1 MSDEKTDD
9 DLQTLDGG
17 QDLMVEVDGKLV
29 PNYDATIVSFE
40 EGDIVTG
47 TVVRVDKDEVLVDI
61 GYKSEGVVPAN
72 ELSIRKSVDPSE
84 EVSVGDIVDALV
96 LTKEDADGRLI
107 LSRKRARF
115 ERAWQR
121 IEKAAEEGT
130 PVSGSV
136 IEVVKGGLILDLG
149 VRGFLPASLVDI
161 RRVAE
166 LDEFLGQTLECRVI
180 ELNRFRN
187 NVVLSRRAV
196 LEEERR
202 GAREQ
207 ILDRM
212 NVSDLVVGTISN
224 IVDFG
229 AFVDLDGIDGLIHIS
244 ELSWSHV
251 NHPSEVLTIGQKVE
265 VRVLD
270 IDRDRQ
276 RISLGLKQTQKDP
289 WQQVFENRQV
299 NEIVH
304 GVVTK
309 LVSFGAFVEIEEG
322 VEGLIHIS
330 ELAQHH
336 VEDPAEIVRPG
347 QEVNVK
353 IIEIDPERRR
363 LSLSLKRLEPEYRI
377 HEDAMAEE
385 GEGADAVGEEVEAAV
400 APAAEAAVAEKVAEV
415 AEAEV
420 AEAEAASEP
429 KPAKKRASKT
439 ETAPEAEAAGEP
451 KPAKK
456 RASKTE
462 TAPEAEAVAQAGG
475 EGEAETAVEA
485 APETEEAKPKAAA
498 KKRTA
503 KKTETAEEPVAEAKA
518 ETEGGSGVSMAEE
531 FVRQRKKSRG
541 PDAETEAEAGAKD

>member
-1 MSDEKTDD
+1 MSDQQIDDNAQPTDD
-9 DLQTLDGG
+9 SGQKLQGG
-17 QDLMVEVDGKLV
+17 QELMVEVDGKLI
-29 PNYDATIVSFE
+29 PNYDATIMTFE

-84 EVSVGDIVDALV
+84 EVSVGDVVDALV

-130 PVSGSV
+130 PVTGNV

-166 LDEFLGQTLECRVI
+166 LDEFLGQSLECRVI

-212 NVSDLVVGTISN
+212 NVGDLVTGVISN

-270 IDRDRQ
+270 IDRERQ

-304 GVVTK
+304 GQVTK

-336 VEDPAEIVRPG
+336 VEDPSEIVRPG

-377 HEDAMAEE
+377 HEDVLAEEAEE
-385 GEGADAVGEEVEAAV
+385 GEEYEGDV
-400 APAAEAAVAEKVAEV
+400 AEAAE
-415 AEAEV
+415 EAGV
-420 AEAEAASEP
+420 
-429 KPAKKRASKT
+429 
-439 ETAPEAEAAGEP
+439 ET
-451 KPAKK
+451 
-456 RASKTE
+456 
-462 TAPEAEAVAQAGG
+462 
-475 EGEAETAVEA
+475 TAVEPEPEP
-485 APETEEAKPKAAA
+485 APETEPEPEAPAD
-498 KKRTA
+498 
-503 KKTETAEEPVAEAKA
+503 AEAA
-518 ETEGGSGVSMAEE
+518 EAGE
-531 FVRQRKKSRG
+531 
-541 PDAETEAEAGAKD
+541 EAEA

>member
-1 MSDEKTDD
+1 MADEHIDENV
-9 DLQTLDGG
+9 QTLQGG
-17 QDLMVEVDGKLV
+17 QDLMIEVDGKMI
-29 PNYDATIVSFE
+29 PNYDATIMTFE

-84 EVSVGDIVDALV
+84 EVAVGDVVDALV

-130 PVSGSV
+130 PVSGNV
-136 IEVVKGGLILDLG
+136 IEVVKGGLIIDLG

-161 RRVAE
+161 RRVAD
-166 LDEFLGQTLECRVI
+166 LDEFLGQSLECRVI

-212 NVSDLVVGTISN
+212 NVGDLVTGTISN

-251 NHPSEVLTIGQKVE
+251 NHPSEVLTIGQKVT

-304 GVVTK
+304 GRVTK

-336 VEDPAEIVRPG
+336 VEDPSEIVRPG
-347 QEVNVK
+347 QDVNVK

-377 HEDAMAEE
+377 HEDVLAEGEE
-385 GEGADAVGEEVEAAV
+385 GEGGESEASETDVAMPEVGETTAEAV
-400 APAAEAAVAEKVAEV
+400 AAEPDTEPEMAEAVVAELPVESTVADVASEV
-415 AEAEV
+415 AAEAEV
-420 AEAEAASEP
+420 VPTSDVSPESDSGPEAASGVEN
-429 KPAKKRASKT
+429 PASSA
-439 ETAPEAEAAGEP
+439 AEA
-451 KPAKK
+451 PATK
-456 RASKTE
+456 E
-462 TAPEAEAVAQAGG
+462 
-475 EGEAETAVEA
+475 
-485 APETEEAKPKAAA
+485 
-498 KKRTA
+498 
-503 KKTETAEEPVAEAKA
+503 VAE
-518 ETEGGSGVSMAEE
+518 
-531 FVRQRKKSRG
+531 
-541 PDAETEAEAGAKD
+541 D

>member
-1 MSDEKTDD
+1 MSDEQTGDEVQTPEGGPET
-9 DLQTLDGG
+9 LQGG
-17 QDLMVEVDGKLV
+17 QDLMIEVDGQMI

-72 ELSIRKSVDPSE
+72 ELSIRKSVDPAE
-84 EVSVGDIVDALV
+84 EVSMGDIIDALV

-212 NVSDLVVGTISN
+212 NVGDMVIGVISN

-251 NHPSEVLTIGQKVE
+251 NHPSEVLTIGQEVE

-270 IDRDRQ
+270 IDRERQ

-304 GVVTK
+304 GEVTK

-336 VEDPAEIVRPG
+336 VEDPSEVVRPG

-377 HEDAMAEE
+377 HEDALAEEE
-385 GEGADAVGEEVEAAV
+385 GEPGEEGEEAEAGSETATE
-400 APAAEAAVAEKVAEV
+400 APATEAPADESAAEGKEADEAQAEQAEAAETEAAE
-415 AEAEV
+415 
-420 AEAEAASEP
+420 EAEAKP
-429 KPAKKRASKT
+429 KKT
-439 ETAPEAEAAGEP
+439 
-451 KPAKK
+451 
-456 RASKTE
+456 
-462 TAPEAEAVAQAGG
+462 
-475 EGEAETAVEA
+475 
-485 APETEEAKPKAAA
+485 KAAA
-498 KKRTA
+498 KKA
-503 KKTETAEEPVAEAKA
+503 EKAEKVEEADEAPAEEASAAEEAPAEEASAVEEADEADEAPAEEAPPAEEVAEESA
-518 ETEGGSGVSMAEE
+518 EAEE
-531 FVRQRKKSRG
+531 
-541 PDAETEAEAGAKD
+541 EAGPKE

>member
-1 MSDEKTDD
+1 MPDQPTDD
-9 DLQTLDGG
+9 SPETLKGG
-17 QDLMVEVDGKLV
+17 ADLMIEVDGEMI
-29 PNYDATIVSFE
+29 PNYDATMVTFE

-47 TVVRVDKDEVLVDI
+47 IVVRVDKDEVLVDI

-72 ELSIRKSVDPSE
+72 ELSIKKSVDPGE
-84 EVSVGDIVDALV
+84 EVSVGDEIDALV
-96 LTKEDADGRLI
+96 LTKEDPDGRLI
-107 LSRKRARF
+107 LSKKRARF

-130 PVSGSV
+130 PVEGTV
-136 IEVVKGGLILDLG
+136 IEVVKGGLIIDLG

-161 RRVAE
+161 RRVADLE
-166 LDEFLGQTLECRVI
+166 EFLGKPLVARVI

-202 GAREQ
+202 GVREQ

-212 NVSDLVVGTISN
+212 NVGDLVTGTVSN

-229 AFVDLDGIDGLIHIS
+229 SFVDLNGIDGLIHIS

-251 NHPSEVLTIGQKVE
+251 NHPSEVLTIGQE
-265 VRVLD
+265 VNVKVLD

-289 WQQVFENRQV
+289 WQEVFENRQV

-304 GVVTK
+304 GRVTK

-336 VEDPAEIVRPG
+336 VEDPNEILRPG

-353 IIEIDPERRR
+353 IIEIDPDRRR

-377 HEDAMAEE
+377 HEDVLPEEEEAEGVTAAGEE
-385 GEGADAVGEEVEAAV
+385 GDEGSAAAAERSEETGDVEAIDEPSAETTEESEAEAVVEAAAEPV
-400 APAAEAAVAEKVAEV
+400 AEAAT
-415 AEAEV
+415 
-420 AEAEAASEP
+420 EP
-429 KPAKKRASKT
+429 AVV
-439 ETAPEAEAAGEP
+439 
-451 KPAKK
+451 
-456 RASKTE
+456 
-462 TAPEAEAVAQAGG
+462 EAEAVAQAVS
-475 EGEAETAVEA
+475 E
-485 APETEEAKPKAAA
+485 P
-498 KKRTA
+498 
-503 KKTETAEEPVAEAKA
+503 TAEEHAGEPEP
-518 ETEGGSGVSMAEE
+518 AEE
-531 FVRQRKKSRG
+531 
-541 PDAETEAEAGAKD
+541 PAEPATDESAASEGLKLSEEVFDKE

>member
-1 MSDEKTDD
+1 MI
-9 DLQTLDGG
+9 
-17 QDLMVEVDGKLV
+17 EVDGKMI
-29 PNYDATIVSFE
+29 PNYDATMMTFE

-72 ELSIRKSVDPSE
+72 ELSIRKAVHPAE

-161 RRVAE
+161 RRVAD

-207 ILDRM
+207 IPDRM
-212 NVSDLVVGTISN
+212 NVGDLVTGTISN

-229 AFVDLDGIDGLIHIS
+229 AFVDLEGIDGLIHIS

-251 NHPSEVLTIGQKVE
+251 NHPSELLEIGQE
-265 VRVLD
+265 VSVKVLD

-276 RISLGLKQTQKDP
+276 RISLGLKQTQTDP
-289 WQQVFENRQV
+289 WQRVVETYDQGEVVEGKV
-299 NEIVH
+299 TK
-304 GVVTK
+304 VVT
-309 LVSFGAFVEIEEG
+309 FGAFVEILPG
-322 VEGLIHIS
+322 VEGLVHIS
-330 ELAQHH
+330 ELA
-336 VEDPAEIVRPG
+336 PP
-347 QEVNVK
+347 
-353 IIEIDPERRR
+353 
-363 LSLSLKRLEPEYRI
+363 
-377 HEDAMAEE
+377 
-385 GEGADAVGEEVEAAV
+385 
-400 APAAEAAVAEKVAEV
+400 
-415 AEAEV
+415 
-420 AEAEAASEP
+420 
-429 KPAKKRASKT
+429 
-439 ETAPEAEAAGEP
+439 
-451 KPAKK
+451 
-456 RASKTE
+456 
-462 TAPEAEAVAQAGG
+462 
-475 EGEAETAVEA
+475 
-485 APETEEAKPKAAA
+485 
-498 KKRTA
+498 
-503 KKTETAEEPVAEAKA
+503 
-518 ETEGGSGVSMAEE
+518 
-531 FVRQRKKSRG
+531 
-541 PDAETEAEAGAKD
+541 

>member
-1 MSDEKTDD
+1 MPDEQTDD
-9 DLQTLDGG
+9 EVQTLQGG
-17 QDLMVEVDGKLV
+17 QELMIEVDGKMI
-29 PNYDATIVSFE
+29 PNYDATIMTFE

-84 EVSVGDIVDALV
+84 EVSVGDVVDALV

-121 IEKAAEEGT
+121 IEKAAEDGT

-136 IEVVKGGLILDLG
+136 IEVVKGGLIIDLG

-166 LDEFLGQTLECRVI
+166 LDEFLGQSLECRVI

-212 NVSDLVVGTISN
+212 NVGDLVIGTISN
-224 IVDFG
+224 LVDFG

-304 GVVTK
+304 GQVTK

-336 VEDPAEIVRPG
+336 VEDPSEIVRPG

-353 IIEIDPERRR
+353 IIEIDPDRRR

-377 HEDAMAEE
+377 HEDVFAEE
-385 GEGADAVGEEVEAAV
+385 GEEAEGQEGEVTAEEAAET
-400 APAAEAAVAEKVAEV
+400 AAEAAEVTEATEAPAEPAAEEAEPAAEPEAEAEPAAEPEAEPEPV
-415 AEAEV
+415 AEAEPA
-420 AEAEAASEP
+420 AEP
-429 KPAKKRASKT
+429 
-439 ETAPEAEAAGEP
+439 
-451 KPAKK
+451 
-456 RASKTE
+456 
-462 TAPEAEAVAQAGG
+462 
-475 EGEAETAVEA
+475 AETAVEA
-485 APETEEAKPKAAA
+485 VEAEPEPVAKKVSKASAKAAA
-498 KKRTA
+498 EA
-503 KKTETAEEPVAEAKA
+503 EAELETAETVDGPAEEAVEAAEAEE
-518 ETEGGSGVSMAEE
+518 ET
-531 FVRQRKKSRG
+531 
-541 PDAETEAEAGAKD
+541 GAKD

>member
-1 MSDEKTDD
+1 MPDQQIDD
-9 DLQTLDGG
+9 NAQTLAGG
-17 QDLMVEVDGKLV
+17 QDLMIEVDGEMI
-29 PNYDATIVSFE
+29 PNYDATMITFE

-72 ELSIRKSVDPSE
+72 ELSIKKSVDPGD
-84 EVSVGDIVDALV
+84 EVTVGDVIDALV

-107 LSRKRARF
+107 LSKKRARF

-130 PVSGSV
+130 PVEGTV

-161 RRVAE
+161 RRVADLE
-166 LDEFLGQTLECRVI
+166 EFLGQTLQCRVI

-202 GAREQ
+202 GVREQ

-212 NVSDLVVGTISN
+212 NVGDLVTGTISN

-229 AFVDLDGIDGLIHIS
+229 AFVDLNGIDGLIHIS

-251 NHPSEVLTIGQKVE
+251 NHPSEVLNIGQE
-265 VRVLD
+265 VTVKVLD
-270 IDRDRQ
+270 IDRERQ

-289 WQQVFENRQV
+289 WQEVFENRQV

-304 GVVTK
+304 GRVTK

-336 VEDPAEIVRPG
+336 VEDPSEILRPA
-347 QEVNVK
+347 QEINVK
-353 IIEIDPERRR
+353 IIEIDPDRRR

-377 HEDAMAEE
+377 HEDS
-385 GEGADAVGEEVEAAV
+385 V
-400 APAAEAAVAEKVAEV
+400 
-415 AEAEV
+415 
-420 AEAEAASEP
+420 
-429 KPAKKRASKT
+429 T
-439 ETAPEAEAAGEP
+439 E
-451 KPAKK
+451 
-456 RASKTE
+456 
-462 TAPEAEAVAQAGG
+462 
-475 EGEAETAVEA
+475 
-485 APETEEAKPKAAA
+485 
-498 KKRTA
+498 
-503 KKTETAEEPVAEAKA
+503 AEEPVDEPVTGQSGDQAAGEESSGDQAVAGEAPGNEA
-518 ETEGGSGVSMAEE
+518 VEAEE
-531 FVRQRKKSRG
+531 DERE
-541 PDAETEAEAGAKD
+541 DAGEPEYAEFDANSLALSEEVFDKD

>member
-1 MSDEKTDD
+1 MTDEHTDD
-9 DLQTLDGG
+9 SGIETLQGG
-17 QDLMVEVDGKLV
+17 QDLMIEVDGKMN
-29 PNYDATIVSFE
+29 PNYDATIMTFE

-72 ELSIRKSVDPSE
+72 ELSIRKSVDPAE
-84 EVSVGDIVDALV
+84 EVSVGDVVDALV

-136 IEVVKGGLILDLG
+136 IEVVKGGLIIDLG

-161 RRVAE
+161 RRVAD

-202 GAREQ
+202 GVREQ

-212 NVSDLVVGTISN
+212 NVGDLVTGTISN

-229 AFVDLDGIDGLIHIS
+229 AFVDLEGIDGLIHIS

-251 NHPSEVLTIGQKVE
+251 NHPSEVLTIGQKVT

-304 GVVTK
+304 GRVTK

-336 VEDPAEIVRPG
+336 VEDPSEIVRPG
-347 QEVNVK
+347 QDVNVK

-377 HEDAMAEE
+377 HEDALGEE
-385 GEGADAVGEEVEAAV
+385 GEEYETAEDFAVVEEGDVEAAAEEAAEVQAEAAPEAEVEA
-400 APAAEAAVAEKVAEV
+400 EA
-415 AEAEV
+415 
-420 AEAEAASEP
+420 
-429 KPAKKRASKT
+429 
-439 ETAPEAEAAGEP
+439 APEAEAAVE
-451 KPAKK
+451 
-456 RASKTE
+456 
-462 TAPEAEAVAQAGG
+462 
-475 EGEAETAVEA
+475 VEA
-485 APETEEAKPKAAA
+485 APE
-498 KKRTA
+498 
-503 KKTETAEEPVAEAKA
+503 A
-518 ETEGGSGVSMAEE
+518 ETE
-531 FVRQRKKSRG
+531 
-541 PDAETEAEAGAKD
+541 ETEAPAVAVEPAADEVQAEPVVEAQEAPAEE

>member
-1 MSDEKTDD
+1 MPDEHTDD
-9 DLQTLDGG
+9 QEVQTLEGG
-17 QDLMVEVDGKLV
+17 QDLMVEVDGKMV
-29 PNYDATIVSFE
+29 PNYDATIMSFE

-72 ELSIRKSVDPSE
+72 ELSIRKSVDPAE
-84 EVSVGDIVDALV
+84 EVAVGDIVDALV

-130 PVSGSV
+130 PVTGNV

-166 LDEFLGQTLECRVI
+166 LDEFLGQSLECRVI

-212 NVSDLVVGTISN
+212 NVGDLVTGTISN

-270 IDRDRQ
+270 IDRERQ
-276 RISLGLKQTQKDP
+276 RISLGLKKTQKDP

-304 GVVTK
+304 GQVTK

-336 VEDPAEIVRPG
+336 VEDPSEIVRPG

-353 IIEIDPERRR
+353 IIEIDPDRRR

-377 HEDAMAEE
+377 HEDALIEDEEAEE
-385 GEGADAVGEEVEAAV
+385 GEEIEAEATE
-400 APAAEAAVAEKVAEV
+400 AAEATTEAQDLLRLITLKHSYRYNTWRRLELSPPEETELVEAQRQLATAWQAYATAYERIIARRPKTFFARLILAEDVPEERLPTAQPTRPRPAEEESN
-415 AEAEV
+415 A
-420 AEAEAASEP
+420 
-429 KPAKKRASKT
+429 
-439 ETAPEAEAAGEP
+439 TAPAG
-451 KPAKK
+451 
-456 RASKTE
+456 
-462 TAPEAEAVAQAGG
+462 TAPAQ
-475 EGEAETAVEA
+475 
-485 APETEEAKPKAAA
+485 
-498 KKRTA
+498 
-503 KKTETAEEPVAEAKA
+503 
-518 ETEGGSGVSMAEE
+518 
-531 FVRQRKKSRG
+531 
-541 PDAETEAEAGAKD
+541 

>member
-1 MSDEKTDD
+1 MADEHTGDEVE
-9 DLQTLDGG
+9 TLSGG
-17 QDLMVEVDGKLV
+17 QELMIEVDGKMI
-29 PNYDATIVSFE
+29 PNYDATIMTFE

-72 ELSIRKSVDPSE
+72 ELSIRKSVDPAE
-84 EVSVGDIVDALV
+84 EVSVGDVIDALV

-121 IEKAAEEGT
+121 IEKAAEDGT
-130 PVSGSV
+130 PVSGNV

-166 LDEFLGQTLECRVI
+166 LDEFLGQSLECRVI

-212 NVSDLVVGTISN
+212 NVGDLVIGTISN

-270 IDRDRQ
+270 IDRERQ

-304 GVVTK
+304 GQVTK
-309 LVSFGAFVEIEEG
+309 LVAFGAFVEIEEG

-336 VEDPAEIVRPG
+336 VEDPSEIVRPG

-377 HEDAMAEE
+377 HEDAMGDEGEE
-385 GEGADAVGEEVEAAV
+385 GEEGDEGEFEAEEAPTGAEAPKVEEAPKAEEAPVAEEAPAVEAAV
-400 APAAEAAVAEKVAEV
+400 EAPAEEAPTAEAAEESPEAEEAEVTAEPAAEEAPASEEAREKPGNDEDKAAAEGDG
-415 AEAEV
+415 
-420 AEAEAASEP
+420 EAEA
-429 KPAKKRASKT
+429 
-439 ETAPEAEAAGEP
+439 
-451 KPAKK
+451 
-456 RASKTE
+456 
-462 TAPEAEAVAQAGG
+462 
-475 EGEAETAVEA
+475 
-485 APETEEAKPKAAA
+485 
-498 KKRTA
+498 
-503 KKTETAEEPVAEAKA
+503 
-518 ETEGGSGVSMAEE
+518 
-531 FVRQRKKSRG
+531 
-541 PDAETEAEAGAKD
+541 

>member
-1 MSDEKTDD
+1 MPDQQIDD
-9 DLQTLDGG
+9 SPETLKGG
-17 QDLMVEVDGKLV
+17 ADLMIEVDGEMI
-29 PNYDATIVSFE
+29 PNYDATMVTFE

-47 TVVRVDKDEVLVDI
+47 IVVRVDKDEVLVDI

-72 ELSIRKSVDPSE
+72 ELSIKKSVDPGD
-84 EVSVGDIVDALV
+84 EVSVGDEIDALV
-96 LTKEDADGRLI
+96 LTKEDPDGRLI
-107 LSRKRARF
+107 LSKKRARF

-130 PVSGSV
+130 PVEGTV
-136 IEVVKGGLILDLG
+136 IEVVKGGLIIDLG

-161 RRVAE
+161 RRVADLE
-166 LDEFLGQTLECRVI
+166 EFLGKPLLARVI

-202 GAREQ
+202 GVREQ

-212 NVSDLVVGTISN
+212 NVGDLVTGTVSN

-229 AFVDLDGIDGLIHIS
+229 SFVDLNGIDGLIHIS

-251 NHPSEVLTIGQKVE
+251 NHPSEVLTIGQE
-265 VRVLD
+265 VNVKVLD

-289 WQQVFENRQV
+289 WQEVFENRQV

-304 GVVTK
+304 GRVTK

-336 VEDPAEIVRPG
+336 VEDPNEILRPG

-353 IIEIDPERRR
+353 IIEIDPDRRR

-377 HEDAMAEE
+377 HEDLLPEE
-385 GEGADAVGEEVEAAV
+385 E
-400 APAAEAAVAEKVAEV
+400 AAEAEGEEGAEASGAPVDESAETAEV
-415 AEAEV
+415 AATDEPTTEATEEPAGDASV
-420 AEAEAASEP
+420 AADEPADEAAAEQVVPEPTEEPGEPAEASASPAEAPAEPAEAPAEPAAAPAEPAADELAASEGL
-429 KPAKKRASKT
+429 KLS
-439 ETAPEAEAAGEP
+439 
-451 KPAKK
+451 
-456 RASKTE
+456 
-462 TAPEAEAVAQAGG
+462 
-475 EGEAETAVEA
+475 
-485 APETEEAKPKAAA
+485 EEVFDK
-498 KKRTA
+498 
-503 KKTETAEEPVAEAKA
+503 E
-518 ETEGGSGVSMAEE
+518 
-531 FVRQRKKSRG
+531 
-541 PDAETEAEAGAKD
+541 

>member
-1 MSDEKTDD
+1 MPDEQTDESVET
-9 DLQTLDGG
+9 LQGG
-17 QDLMVEVDGKLV
+17 QDLMIEVDGKMV
-29 PNYDATIVSFE
+29 PNYDATIMSFE

-84 EVSVGDIVDALV
+84 EVSVGDVVDALV

-130 PVSGSV
+130 PVSGTV

-161 RRVAE
+161 RRVAD
-166 LDEFLGQTLECRVI
+166 LDEFLGKSLECRVI

-202 GAREQ
+202 GVREQ

-212 NVSDLVVGTISN
+212 NVGDLVTGTISN

-229 AFVDLDGIDGLIHIS
+229 AFVDLEGIDGLIHIS

-251 NHPSEVLTIGQKVE
+251 NHPSEVLTIGQKVT

-299 NEIVH
+299 NEIVN
-304 GVVTK
+304 GRVTK

-377 HEDAMAEE
+377 HEDALGEE
-385 GEGADAVGEEVEAAV
+385 GEEVVGEEAEGEEAAESVEGAGVEAV
-400 APAAEAAVAEKVAEV
+400 TPEEAAEGAVVAAEEPAEV
-415 AEAEV
+415 SDDEPAEVLAEAPT
-420 AEAEAASEP
+420 EAAEPSE
-429 KPAKKRASKT
+429 A
-439 ETAPEAEAAGEP
+439 
-451 KPAKK
+451 
-456 RASKTE
+456 
-462 TAPEAEAVAQAGG
+462 
-475 EGEAETAVEA
+475 AVEA
-485 APETEEAKPKAAA
+485 APVEAAPAEVAPVELVPVEAADEPAAEPILEVPEAAEPEPAESDAEAAEEA
-498 KKRTA
+498 
-503 KKTETAEEPVAEAKA
+503 
-518 ETEGGSGVSMAEE
+518 
-531 FVRQRKKSRG
+531 
-541 PDAETEAEAGAKD
+541 DATD

>member
-1 MSDEKTDD
+1 MPDEQTDESVET
-9 DLQTLDGG
+9 LQGG
-17 QDLMVEVDGKLV
+17 QDLMIEVDGKMV
-29 PNYDATIVSFE
+29 PNYDATIMSFE

-84 EVSVGDIVDALV
+84 EVSVGDVVDALV

-130 PVSGSV
+130 PVSGTV

-161 RRVAE
+161 RRVAD
-166 LDEFLGQTLECRVI
+166 LDEFLGKSLECRVI

-202 GAREQ
+202 GVREQ

-212 NVSDLVVGTISN
+212 NVGDLVTGTISN

-229 AFVDLDGIDGLIHIS
+229 AFVDLEGIDGLIHIS

-251 NHPSEVLTIGQKVE
+251 NHPSEVLTIGQKVT

-299 NEIVH
+299 NEIVN
-304 GVVTK
+304 GRVTK

-377 HEDAMAEE
+377 HEDALGEE
-385 GEGADAVGEEVEAAV
+385 GEEVEGEKAEGEEAAESAEGAAV
-400 APAAEAAVAEKVAEV
+400 EAATPEEAAEGAVVEAEEPAGVSDDEPAEV
-415 AEAEV
+415 LAEAPT
-420 AEAEAASEP
+420 EAAEPSE
-429 KPAKKRASKT
+429 A
-439 ETAPEAEAAGEP
+439 
-451 KPAKK
+451 
-456 RASKTE
+456 
-462 TAPEAEAVAQAGG
+462 
-475 EGEAETAVEA
+475 AVEA
-485 APETEEAKPKAAA
+485 APVEAAPAETAPVEAAPVEA
-498 KKRTA
+498 
-503 KKTETAEEPVAEAKA
+503 AEEPAADEPAAEPILEVPEAAEPEPAESDAEA
-518 ETEGGSGVSMAEE
+518 AEE
-531 FVRQRKKSRG
+531 A
-541 PDAETEAEAGAKD
+541 DATD